1 MIPAQVRRVLES
13 NGLEALEFEPG
24 STPTAELAARR
35 IGVETARIAKS
46 LLFKGKSG
54 SYHLVVCPGDK
65 RLSSQALKRV
75 LGPRASMTGADE
87 TERVTGYRPGG
98 VCPFALEGVEI
109 LLDRDLERFPT
120 IYPAAGTDATGVPMT
135 FALLLRI
142 TGGRVVDLGDEEP
155 VRG

>member
-1 MIPAQVRRVLES
+1 MISAKVLRVLEAH
-13 NGLEALEFEPG
+13 GLVALEFEPG

-54 SYHLVVCPGDK
+54 SFHMVVCPGDK
-65 RLSSQALKRV
+65 RLSSSALKRV
-75 LGPRASMTGADE
+75 IGSRASMTDADE

-109 LLDRDLERFPT
+109 LLDRELGLYPT

-135 FALLLRI
+135 FALLAEI
-142 TGGRVVDLGDEEP
+142 TGGRIVDLPTE
-155 VRG
+155 

>member
-1 MIPAQVRRVLES
+1 MIPAKVRRILEA

-46 LLFKGKSG
+46 LLFKDKSG
-54 SYHLVVCPGDK
+54 GFHLVVCPGDK
-65 RLSSQALKRV
+65 RLSSSALKRLIGSRV
-75 LGPRASMTGADE
+75 SMTGAEE

-109 LLDRDLERFPT
+109 LLDQELDRYAT

-135 FALLLRI
+135 FSLLAEI
-142 TGGRVVDLGDEEP
+142 TGGRIVDLTAGQD
-155 VRG
+155 

>member
-1 MIPAQVRRVLES
+1 MIPNKVREVLEA

-46 LLFKGKSG
+46 LLFRDKSDHF
-54 SYHLVVCPGDK
+54 HLVVCPGDK
-65 RLSSQALKRV
+65 RLSSSVLKRV
-75 LGPRASMTGADE
+75 IGSRVSMTDADE

-98 VCPFALEGVEI
+98 VCPFALQGVQI
-109 LLDRDLERFPT
+109 LLDRDLERYST

-135 FALLLRI
+135 FSLLADI
-142 TGGRVVDLGDEEP
+142 TGGRVVDLSNEQD
-155 VRG
+155 

>member
-1 MIPAQVRRVLES
+1 V
-13 NGLEALEFEPG
+13 ALEFEPG

-54 SYHLVVCPGDK
+54 SFHMVVYPGDK
-65 RLSSQALKRV
+65 RLSSSALKRV
-75 LGPRASMTGADE
+75 IGSRASMADADE

-109 LLDRDLERFPT
+109 ILDRELGLYPT

-135 FALLLRI
+135 FVLLAEI
-142 TGGRVVDLGDEEP
+142 TGGRIVDLSAE
-155 VRG
+155 

>member
-1 MIPAQVRRVLES
+1 MISAKVLRVLEAH
-13 NGLEALEFEPG
+13 GLVALEFEPG

-54 SYHLVVCPGDK
+54 SFHMVVCPGDK
-65 RLSSQALKRV
+65 RLSSSALKRV
-75 LGPRASMTGADE
+75 IGTRVSMTDADE

-109 LLDRDLERFPT
+109 LLDRELGLYPT
-120 IYPAAGTDATGVPMT
+120 IYPAAGTDATGVPLT
-135 FALLLRI
+135 FALLAEI
-142 TGGRVVDLGDEEP
+142 TGGRIVDLSSE
-155 VRG
+155 

>member
-1 MIPAQVRRVLES
+1 MIPAKVRRILEA

-46 LLFKGKSG
+46 LLFKDKSG
-54 SYHLVVCPGDK
+54 GLHLVVCPGDK
-65 RLSSQALKRV
+65 RLSSSALKRLIGSRV
-75 LGPRASMTGADE
+75 SMTGAEE

-109 LLDRDLERFPT
+109 LLDQELDRYAT

-135 FALLLRI
+135 FSLLAKI
-142 TGGRVVDLGDEEP
+142 TGGRIVDLTAGQD
-155 VRG
+155 

>member
-1 MIPAQVRRVLES
+1 MIPAKVRRILEA

-46 LLFKGKSG
+46 LLFKDKSG
-54 SYHLVVCPGDK
+54 GFHLVVCPGDK
-65 RLSSQALKRV
+65 RLSSSALKRLIGSRV
-75 LGPRASMTGADE
+75 SMTGAEE
-87 TERVTGYRPGG
+87 TERVTGYRRGG

-109 LLDRDLERFPT
+109 LLDQELDRYAT

-135 FALLLRI
+135 FSLLAEI
-142 TGGRVVDLGDEEP
+142 TGGRIVDLTAGQD
-155 VRG
+155 